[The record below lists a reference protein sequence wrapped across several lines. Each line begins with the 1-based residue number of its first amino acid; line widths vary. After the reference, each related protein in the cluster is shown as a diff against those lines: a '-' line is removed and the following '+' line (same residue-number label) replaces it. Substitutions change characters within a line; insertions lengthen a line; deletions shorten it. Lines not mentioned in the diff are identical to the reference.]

1 MKFKIQVLRTS
12 QIKKDYNILK
22 YFALCI
28 LLLSSCIKNLK
39 PTNTWRGTILKNNKL
54 IFVENSDSLS
64 VMVGDTVTVFY
75 SNECDNYYISNTTS
89 KACDTATFERNIFSS
104 DTTKFR
110 FEAWNVRLEEN
121 IQKK

>member
-1 MKFKIQVLRTS
+1 MNF
-12 QIKKDYNILK
+12 KKDWGSHMLLIFSVCIMIF
-22 YFALCI
+22 YFFRPNKNVLQFY
-28 LLLSSCIKNLK
+28 SS
-39 PTNTWRGTILKNNKL
+39 WRGVKL
-54 IFVENSDSLS
+54 INNTTIMVENVDSLP
-64 VMVGDTVTVFY
+64 VKKGDTVTVFY
-75 SNECDNYYISNTTS
+75 DSEMDGYYISDTKE